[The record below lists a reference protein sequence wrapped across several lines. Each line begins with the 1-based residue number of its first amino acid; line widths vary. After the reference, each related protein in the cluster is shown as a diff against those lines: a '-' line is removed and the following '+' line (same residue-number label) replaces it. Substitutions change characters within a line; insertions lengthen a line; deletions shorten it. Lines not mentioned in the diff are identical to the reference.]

1 MSLVVL
7 SNQQSE
13 SEFYGQDDS
22 IFKPYS
28 FRNALSSTMTI
39 PANSQVALQSA
50 KINLDGSVMIGGDSK
65 VFYLY
70 FGQGIKFGGSTHGN
84 SWNTIDDMSQST
96 AIPIRI
102 NLFNGVSPTRKV
114 NSNELG
120 EAVEKALRESF
131 THPQFVNRV
140 DVQPKLSATG
150 DFQGYEFVFR
160 ASMLGNGGAAA
171 YQLTNYIPPTGSALD
186 LLSWR
191 KRYGGQ
197 ANNWLYPANPD
208 GTPAAGKFS
217 LPFLFGHTQSVT
229 FNVPPLANVG
239 TDVLKAECQYDITEA
254 VTGKIAGQPDV
265 DPTTTVKW
273 FVGLGRSS
281 VSRQGDQVRQGAR
294 NNINPSYYRYN
305 NGSDYL
311 QWIKFFYDVGVFMT
325 NENQGGGGPAGGGY
339 QYLAGDMNVGQCVV
353 DTFDNA
359 GSVQGSG
366 ANFMPKMKVFPYW
379 NDPSSAFTTGGAAW
393 GGAGTAE
400 PFPLRPFNIFTD
412 VLNDGGTV
420 ETIKFMVNAEVC
432 KIVLESTAR
441 TQYVITDY
449 SNLFNAHENL
459 KPLSQDCWN
468 LYPMMAMNNQR
479 VTAAGSRQKSL
490 SIRRYSG
497 SNDNFRVPG
506 NEWVNADGTLAT
518 HNGIVAGGWNNS
530 PLKGGYRDWNAHL
543 EQNSQGEVVQELM
556 GRPFI
561 NRGSPIYRDAGGGL
575 VAAPNPVKY
584 GNVTGTD
591 PTDLLY
597 NLQRPA
603 LILQDSDRYTP
614 TPGATSSHLLGFK
627 NVPVQNTSIDETE
640 TGSKVDWYMNS
651 TSIPNFISTKSIF
664 VRLDNYTQE
673 SVNAFRG
680 NISKIIAHL
689 PRFVQEAPS
698 GEGAMYLEPAER
710 VYLDL
715 NNSDEL
721 KINSF
726 DISLVY
732 QDETYATSLQGST
745 IIVLHIRQK
754 P

>member
-13 SEFYGQDDS
+13 SELLGQESS

-28 FRNALSSTMTI
+28 FRNALSSTLTI
-39 PANSQVALQSA
+39 PRNSQIALQSA

-70 FGQGIKFGGSTHGN
+70 FGQGIKFNGSTHGN
-84 SWNTIDDMSQST
+84 SWNTIDDMEQST
-96 AIPIRI
+96 AVPIRI
-102 NLFNGVSPTRKV
+102 NLFDGVSPTTKV

-131 THPQFVNRV
+131 THPQFMNRV
-140 DVQPKLSATG
+140 EVQPKLTATG
-150 DFQGYEFVFR
+150 DFQGYEFAFR
-160 ASMLGNGGAAA
+160 AGILGNGGAAA
-171 YQLTNYIPPTGSALD
+171 YQLNNYIPPTGSALA
-186 LLSWR
+186 LLQWQ
-191 KRYGGQ
+191 KRYGGV
-197 ANNWLYPANPD
+197 ANGWLYPANPD

-217 LPFLFGHTQSVT
+217 LPILFGSTASVT

-239 TDVLKAECQYDITEA
+239 TTNLKAECEYDITEA
-254 VTGKIAGQPDV
+254 VLGKVAGQPDI

-273 FVGLGRSS
+273 FCGLGRSS
-281 VSRQGDQVRQGAR
+281 TGRQGDQVRQGAR

-311 QWIKFFYDVGVFMT
+311 QWLKFFYDVGVFMT
-325 NENQGGGGPAGGGY
+325 NENQGGGSGGGGY
-339 QYLAGDMNVGQCVV
+339 QYLAGDMNVGQCVC

-359 GSVQGSG
+359 GNVRGGG
-366 ANFMPKMKVFPYW
+366 ARFMPKMKVYPYW
-379 NDPSSAFTTGGAAW
+379 NDPTSSFTAGGSAW

-400 PFPLRPFNIFTD
+400 PNPLRPFNLFTD

-420 ETIKFMVNAEVC
+420 SRVMFRVNGETC
-432 KIVLESTAR
+432 KILIESTAR
-441 TQYVITDY
+441 TQYIICDY
-449 SNLFNAHENL
+449 DDTNDAHQNL

-490 SIRRYSG
+490 TITRFSG
-497 SNDNFRVPG
+497 ANDNFRVPG

-518 HNGIVAGGWNNS
+518 HNGLPAGGWNDPS
-530 PLKGGYRDWNAHL
+530 LPGGYRDWNAHL
-543 EQNSQGEVVQELM
+543 EQNSQGEAVQGLM

-561 NRGSPIYRDAGGGL
+561 NRGSLIYRDAGGNY

-584 GNVTGTD
+584 GNVTGND
-591 PTDLLY
+591 PTDLVY

-603 LILQDSDRYTP
+603 LILQDSNRYTP
-614 TPGATSSHLLGFK
+614 TPEASSAQILGFK
-627 NVPVQNTSIDETE
+627 NIPVQNTEIDQTA
-640 TGSKVDWYMNS
+640 TGSKVDWYMSS
-651 TSIPNFISTKSIF
+651 TSVPNFVSTKSIF
-664 VRLDNYTQE
+664 VRLDNFTQE

-715 NNSDEL
+715 NNSDVL
-721 KINSF
+721 RVNSF
-726 DISLVY
+726 DVSLVY

-745 IIVLHIRQK
+745 IIVLHIRPK
-754 P
+754 E

>member
-13 SEFYGQDDS
+13 SEFYGQEDS

-70 FGQGIKFGGSTHGN
+70 FGQGLKFGGSNHGN

-96 AIPIRI
+96 AVPIRI
-102 NLFNGVSPTRKV
+102 NLFDGVSPTTKV
-114 NSNELG
+114 NSNKLG
-120 EAVEKALRESF
+120 EEVEKALRESF
-131 THPQFVNRV
+131 THPQFANRV
-140 DVQPKLSATG
+140 EVQPKLSATG
-150 DFQGYEFVFR
+150 SFEGYEFTYR
-160 ASMLGNGGAAA
+160 AAMLGNGGAAS
-171 YQLTNYIPPTGSALD
+171 YQLNNYIPPTGSALA
-186 LLSWR
+186 LLNWQ
-191 KRYGGQ
+191 KRYGGV
-197 ANNWLYPANPD
+197 ANGWLYPAQPD
-208 GTPAAGKFS
+208 GTPQAGRFS
-217 LPFLFGHTQSVT
+217 LPILFASTQSVT
-229 FNVPPLANVG
+229 FNVPPLANIG
-239 TDVLKAECQYDITEA
+239 TDVLKAECNYAIGGS
-254 VTGKIAGQPDV
+254 VLGRVAGAGAV

-281 VSRQGDQVRQGAR
+281 TSRQGEQVRQGAR

-311 QWIKFFYDVGVFMT
+311 QWLKFFHDVGVFMT
-325 NENQGGGGPAGGGY
+325 NENQGGGGSGTGY
-339 QYLAGDMNVGQCVV
+339 QYLAGDLNVSQCVV

-359 GSVQGSG
+359 GNVRGSG
-366 ANFMPKMKVFPYW
+366 SNFMPKMKVFPYW
-379 NDPSSAFTTGGAAW
+379 DDPTSSFTAGGSAW
-393 GGAGTAE
+393 GGAGTTE
-400 PFPLRPFNIFTD
+400 PSPLRAFNLFTD
-412 VLNDGGTV
+412 ILNDGGTV
-420 ETIKFMVNAEVC
+420 VNVMFRVNGETC
-432 KIVLESTAR
+432 KIMVESSAR
-441 TQYVITDY
+441 TLYTLTSYGDT
-449 SNLFNAHENL
+449 NNAHTNL

-479 VTAAGSRQKSL
+479 ITAAGSRQSSL
-490 SIRRYSG
+490 IIERYSG
-497 SNDNFRVPG
+497 SNDNFQVPG
-506 NEWVNADGTLAT
+506 NEWVNADGTIAT
-518 HNGIVAGGWNNS
+518 HGGLPAGGWNNS
-530 PLKGGYRDWNAHL
+530 PLKGGYRDWNARL
-543 EQNSQGEVVQELM
+543 EQNSQGEAVQELM

-561 NRGSPIYRDAGGGL
+561 NRGSSIYRDAGGGL
-575 VAAPNPVKY
+575 VAAVNPVKY

-614 TPGATSSHLLGFK
+614 TPGATSSQLLGFK
-627 NVPVQNTSIDETE
+627 NVPVQNTIINQAE
-640 TGSKVDWYMNS
+640 TGTKVDWFMTS
-651 TSIPNFISTKSIF
+651 TNIPSFVSSKSIF

-698 GEGAMYLEPAER
+698 GEGPMYLEPAER

-715 NNSDEL
+715 NNSAEM